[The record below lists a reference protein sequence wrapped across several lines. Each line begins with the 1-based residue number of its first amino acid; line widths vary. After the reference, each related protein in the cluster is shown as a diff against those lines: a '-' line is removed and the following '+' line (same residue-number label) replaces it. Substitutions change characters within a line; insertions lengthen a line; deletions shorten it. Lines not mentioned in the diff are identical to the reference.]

1 MLSTCYLCG
10 VVRSTAHTQGT
21 RMGLTC
27 KTHTMNQSCHDRGQ
41 LTWSPGDPK
50 TPLIPDIPPTS
61 SNCGQKSRG
70 QPLDPAWMDGG
81 ERQQRKNFTTAGAAG
96 TQGLFTAWRGD
107 SRQPGSLSTPSA
119 LGSQQEGLEG
129 ASPSCPPQLGLSPSL
144 LPRTRLAG
152 FCPRKQ
158 HFLVVRSWASL
169 KPYPFWASVS
179 PSVKQRWS

>member
-21 RMGLTC
+21 SMGLPC

-81 ERQQRKNFTTAGAAG
+81 ERQQRKRFTTAGAAG
-96 TQGLFTAWRGD
+96 TQGLFTAWEGTPD
-107 SRQPGSLSTPSA
+107 SLAPSQPLPH
-119 LGSQQEGLEG
+119 LG
-129 ASPSCPPQLGLSPSL
+129 ASRRASRAPL
-144 LPRTRLAG
+144 LPAL
-152 FCPRKQ
+152 P
-158 HFLVVRSWASL
+158 SWGCL
-169 KPYPFWASVS
+169 PLFFPE
-179 PSVKQRWS
+179 PG